1 MNMERGKSIVIE
13 GNDGTGKSTQ
23 VELLA
28 GWLQDTYDIG
38 YLTIHE
44 PNGPTKK
51 SQELRKRIKDAR
63 IPRTPLENLQ
73 WFTESRQ
80 ESNRYARDN
89 HIQKGD
95 WVLRARNWRS
105 TEAYQGAGEGVS
117 SELIR
122 QMTADNTDELY
133 MNPDLEVILFVNDE
147 TRRQRIQ
154 SRGKLDAPDTFE
166 SKGDKFQ
173 RKVNN
178 RYIDIAH
185 RDGLPLIDA
194 SAAPEDVQLQIREL
208 IWLRG
213 LLPRR

>member
-1 MNMERGKSIVIE
+1 
-13 GNDGTGKSTQ
+13 
-23 VELLA
+23 
-28 GWLQDTYDIG
+28 
-38 YLTIHE
+38 
-44 PNGPTKK
+44 
-51 SQELRKRIKDAR
+51 
-63 IPRTPLENLQ
+63 
-73 WFTESRQ
+73 
-80 ESNRYARDN
+80 
-89 HIQKGD
+89 
-95 WVLRARNWRS
+95 
-105 TEAYQGAGEGVS
+105 
-117 SELIR
+117 
-122 QMTADNTDELY
+122 MTADNTDELY

-147 TRRQRIQ
+147 TRRQRNQ
-154 SRGKLDAPDTFE
+154 SRGKLDTPDTFE